1 MGSLFSINSP
11 LWNLTNKMLQF
22 LHLSILWL
30 LCSIPIIT
38 IGASTT
44 ALYTVAFQ
52 LVRNEEGYITSSFFH
67 ALRQNFKQST
77 SIWLILLVIGL
88 TFGIDLVVYS
98 RLDRIGFIPMLLM
111 TLFFSLFLAFIFLNT
126 YIYPLLAKFHNSIP
140 RSLLNALIMSVRH
153 WPSSVSMLVIFIIIL
168 LIEFFLF
175 PPLLLVTPALIA
187 YINARILTKVFGH
200 YTPTI

>member
-11 LWNLTNKMLQF
+11 LWNLTNKALQF

-30 LCSIPIIT
+30 FCCIPIIT

-44 ALYTVAFQ
+44 ALYTVAFK

-77 SIWLILLVIGL
+77 LIWLILLIVGFI
-88 TFGIDLVVYS
+88 FGIDLIVYS
-98 RLDRIGFIPMLLM
+98 RSNRTGFIPMLLM
-111 TLFFSLFLAFIFLNT
+111 TFFFSLLLAFIFLNT

-140 RSLLNALIMSVRH
+140 RSLLNALIISFRH

-168 LIEFFLF
+168 LVEFFLF
-175 PPLLLVTPALIA
+175 PPLLLVTPALMA
-187 YINARILTKVFGH
+187 YINARILTKVFDH
-200 YTPTI
+200 YIPAI